1 MPRPPGRGRRVR
13 SRGVAPG
20 EYAEWVAGYREGRF
34 VESARRASEVRPED
48 AIPAQRAFL
57 DGCPPPETPVGF
69 RQRLASALLHAEAAA
84 RFGGAPAP
92 GRLTSRPIRSLEEG
106 WPPGIA
112 PEFREEAERSW
123 GRSASGDLRRLV
135 NRELHLA
142 AGRMLLSR
150 LDLGGAQAVFAAGG
164 PRSDPALAWQQAAL
178 DLLGARYLRQDHLWK
193 EGGSALVRAVRRRG
207 WSREE
212 AAASDRATAWAMGTP
227 ADLHLRTAL
236 AELGQGDPAAA
247 ERSVARVAEP
257 VPRRLLAPLR
267 LLAAESAMRRR
278 PGEAEIPP
286 LREAVGAFPS
296 SPAAVAALVAAMQ
309 DRGLADAAAELAGDF
324 LSRRSYETPW
334 LDFLTTWAEAEEP
347 GLSWLR
353 RLAV

>member
-1 MPRPPGRGRRVR
+1 MRRPAGRVRGGR
-13 SRGVAPG
+13 SRGAAAG

-34 VESARRASEVRPED
+34 VESARRAFEVRPED
-48 AIPAQRAFL
+48 AVSAQRAFL
-57 DGCPPPETPVGF
+57 DGCPPPGTPVGF
-69 RQRLASALLHAEAAA
+69 RQRLAAALLHAEGAA
-84 RFGGAPAP
+84 RFRGAAAL

-106 WPPGIA
+106 WPPGL
-112 PEFREEAERSW
+112 PSEFREEAGRAW
-123 GRSASGDLRRLV
+123 GRSASDDLRRLV

-142 AGRMLLSR
+142 VGRMLLSR
-150 LDLGGAQAVFAAGG
+150 LDLGGARSAFDAGG
-164 PRSDPALAWQQAAL
+164 PRSDPALAWQRAAL
-178 DLLGARYLRQDHLWK
+178 DLLGARYLRQEDLWK
-193 EGGSALVRAVRRRG
+193 EAGSALVQAVRRRG

-212 AAASDRATAWAMGTP
+212 AAASDRATARAMGTP

-236 AELGQGDPAAA
+236 AELGQGDYDAA
-247 ERSVARVAEP
+247 ERSLARVVEP

-286 LREAVGAFPS
+286 LREAVSAFPS

-309 DRGLADAAAELAGDF
+309 DRGLGEAAAELAGDF
-324 LSRRSYETPW
+324 LSQRDYETPW

-347 GLSWLR
+347 GLSFLR
-353 RLAV
+353 RLAA